1 MTLDNLLKFP
11 NEKVFI
17 VLESLD
23 LEDLEITDWLATKEE
38 IQYLLSNEDADIS
51 TQEPQVQRLVTI
63 YRETSSNSTK
73 GRVRWILNRLAV

>member
-11 NEKVFI
+11 NEKVCI

-38 IQYLLSNEDADIS
+38 IQYLLSNVDADIS